1 MPARGR
7 AYGVLRCP
15 ARWHSR
21 RLKWRVDPPVATSLL
36 PKVVTVFRR
45 RVSTWESEALV
56 HVEILRAVLDSLTE
70 LKSSID
76 QGDPS
81 ASAVVLDNSSQ
92 VTTRS
97 GVWLTEWKN
106 RCIDKGVTE
115 AAAFEAYATCL
126 PALAHC
132 VDVYQ
137 WSLRILAISRDVD
150 SGDGELAARGI
161 NTAHAVALFTLHCLE
176 DAPTLRL
183 SDRRMTQAALETL
196 SVQMRPLVALG
207 GDIHDVVA
215 QLQRDAGVDA

>member
-1 MPARGR
+1 M
-7 AYGVLRCP
+7 
-15 ARWHSR
+15 WSIIWR
-21 RLKWRVDPPVATSLL
+21 RSTSSTAVL

-76 QGDPS
+76 QGDPC
-81 ASAVVLDNSSQ
+81 ASAAVLDNASQ

-97 GVWLTEWKN
+97 GMWLTEWKN
-106 RCIDKGVTE
+106 RCIEKNATE
-115 AAAFEAYATCL
+115 SAAFEAYATCL
-126 PALAHC
+126 PALAQC

-137 WSLRILAISRDVD
+137 WSLRILAVSQDV
-150 SGDGELAARGI
+150 GRGNEELAARGI

-176 DAPTLRL
+176 DSPALRL
-183 SDRRMTQAALETL
+183 SDRQMTKAALETL

-207 GDIHDVVA
+207 GEIHEVVA
-215 QLQRDAGVDA
+215 RRQRDAAVDA